1 MRIRNACLRPAVVTL
16 LAVSAFTLSSCGT
29 KKTTVNATN
38 AAEAT
43 KQIAETGTK
52 AETKAAVT
60 KAPESETETSGGSAQ
75 NTPVKKLKTE
85 ISKYQKNNVSVEYP
99 VISGM
104 EDSTQQ
110 EKLNAHLKENALSV
124 LSSYPDSKEP
134 LNQEKDTLTI
144 SCEIITADAARVVA
158 VYRGEYYMDGAAH
171 PNRLFYTNTV
181 DVKTLSDRGLRDA
194 ADPYTMAAY
203 ALADDVRLSGASAEV
218 ADAYK
223 LWQKSATVEQYQT
236 CLEGADFPLKK
247 GSDGKTLIWPDSFSY
262 AAEGELFFSI
272 PVSHALGDYV
282 IVEYDIATK

>member
-1 MRIRNACLRPAVVTL
+1 MRIRNACLRPAILTL
-16 LAVSAFTLSSCGT
+16 LAVSAFALSSCGT

-43 KQIAETGTK
+43 KQTAEAASK
-52 AETKAAVT
+52 AETKTAVT
-60 KAPESETETSGGSAQ
+60 KAPEAEKETSGSSAQ
-75 NTPVKKLKTE
+75 KVPAKKLETE
-85 ISKYQKNNVSVEYP
+85 IRKYQKNNISVEYP

-124 LSSYPDSKEP
+124 LSAYPDSREP
-134 LNQEKDTLTI
+134 LNQEKDTLDI
-144 SCEIITADAARVVA
+144 SCEIISADAARVVA
-158 VYRGEYYMDGAAH
+158 VYRGDYYMDGAAH

-203 ALADDVRLSGASAEV
+203 ALADDVRLSGASEEV

-223 LWQKSATVEQYQT
+223 TWQKSATVEQYQT

-262 AAEGELFFSI
+262 AAEGKLLFSI

-282 IVEYDIATK
+282 IVEYDITTK